1 MHQRFSSNGLLVAA
15 RVLHV
20 LTTSVKLHSYTKLNI
35 FNSPL
40 LFIDDNDNDDDDDD
54 DNKNVDEI
62 FKLTTSLISLICHS
76 GNSFLSPFLFLNS

>member
-1 MHQRFSSNGLLVAA
+1 MHQRFSSNGWLVAA
-15 RVLHV
+15 RVL